1 MRMCCQTN
9 HSDIKTVFDD
19 VNERWKLLSV
29 VQSGDHISGLD
40 FTTNTEKSAKYL
52 SPHILL
58 LVFSVT
64 AAEHFHSGLM

>member
-40 FTTNTEKSAKYL
+40 FITNT
-52 SPHILL
+52 
-58 LVFSVT
+58 
-64 AAEHFHSGLM
+64 